1 MRFWLRF
8 YILLFFKCL
17 CCFQRGR
24 KEGTK
29 NPHRREG
36 DGGHKCSPAV
46 RSAPDKKEIKTR
58 YPKTIGEKEMSDRL
72 SNKKRDA
79 PFGEHPL
86 RFLLLFPLRG
96 VEAYSSSLAA
106 SS

>member
-1 MRFWLRF
+1 M
-8 YILLFFKCL
+8 
-17 CCFQRGR
+17 
-24 KEGTK
+24 
-29 NPHRREG
+29 P
-36 DGGHKCSPAV
+36 
-46 RSAPDKKEIKTR
+46 
-58 YPKTIGEKEMSDRL
+58 DRL